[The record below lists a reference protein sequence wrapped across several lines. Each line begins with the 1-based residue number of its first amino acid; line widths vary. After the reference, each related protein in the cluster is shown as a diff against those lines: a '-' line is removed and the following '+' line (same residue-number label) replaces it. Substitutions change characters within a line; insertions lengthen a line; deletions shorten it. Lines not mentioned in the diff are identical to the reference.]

1 MTELEANT
9 SIKFA
14 QPSESTPAKTILVH
28 VPKLEA
34 FICSLNPA
42 ASLYEDVT
50 DNEDIAACYNQL
62 GEYLITKNIKL
73 ITVEDALFMKGKEE
87 ELKQLAEDS
96 LFYERETDFSK
107 ENEKEE
113 ENDENDIKKRKRKL
127 SIDDYL
133 NYSSDNYKENTL
145 RKFSKKNLMN
155 VILTRPSLKLKHTET
170 DTYIESTSINFYPLG
185 NLVFCRDQQI
195 TTKKGIVIGKTRTT
209 QRRYEHMI
217 MRQAFKNIGADIV
230 GEIEE
235 EKDAY
240 LEGGDYFV
248 ARENLSMLGVGLRT
262 NIHGA
267 NYLMK
272 KDLLGTR
279 YMAICY
285 DENDQDQQRMH
296 LDTYFNILND
306 TNVVVIDFDDVTKN
320 DENKANIDRKVYYYD
335 NDKDAKEIES
345 DHKDIENK
353 VGEYKLIKIYDSF
366 YKFLDDMGF
375 RYIKITHEEQK
386 QYMINFLNIGN
397 NTVISVNKNLE
408 KKLKDNGIDSI
419 EVKYFDCQPILN
431 MYGGM
436 HCMTQVSRV

>member
-1 MTELEANT
+1 MTQLEANT
-9 SIKFA
+9 SLKFA
-14 QPSESTPAKTILVH
+14 QPSESTPAKTVLVH

-50 DNEDIAACYNQL
+50 DADDICSCYNQL
-62 GEYLITKNIKL
+62 ADYLITKNIKL
-73 ITVEDALFMKGKEE
+73 ITVEDALFMKGKED
-87 ELKQLAEDS
+87 ELKKLAEDS
-96 LFYERETDFSK
+96 LFYERESDFSK
-107 ENEKEE
+107 EKEKEE
-113 ENDENDIKKRKRKL
+113 EKDEDQLKKGRRKL
-127 SIDDYL
+127 SMNDYL
-133 NYSSDNYKENTL
+133 YYSSDNYKENVL
-145 RKFSKKNLMN
+145 SKFSKKNLMN
-155 VILTRPSLKLKHTET
+155 VILTRPSLKLKHIET
-170 DTYIESTSINFYPLG
+170 DTYIESTSTNFYPLG

-248 ARENLSMLGVGLRT
+248 ARENLSMLGGRLRT
-262 NIHGA
+262 DILGA

-306 TNVVVIDFDDVTKN
+306 NNVVVIDFDDVTKN
-320 DENKANIDRKVYYYD
+320 VPNKANIDRKVYYYD

-345 DHKDIENK
+345 DHRDIKNK

-366 YKFLDDMGF
+366 YQFLDDMGF
-375 RYIKITHEEQK
+375 KYIKITHEEQK

-408 KKLKDNGIDSI
+408 KKLKDNGLDSI